1 MYKELEVSMSSMEAR
16 FDNLLHFPFRFT
28 IDNVRWGSFVIRAM
42 SFGFTIA
49 GQKVDM
55 EDGVDLH

>member
-1 MYKELEVSMSSMEAR
+1 MSAMEAR
-16 FDNLLHFPFRFT
+16 LDNLLHFPFWLT
-28 IDNVRWGSFVIRAM
+28 IDDIRWGSFVIRTVSLGLA
-42 SFGFTIA
+42 IA